1 MFARD
6 FCLLTLLDAVLV
18 GLAVVVN
25 LLGHA
30 LNALVVV
37 VLGRVAFLRLGALC
51 SGDC

>member
-6 FCLLTLLDAVLV
+6 SSLLTLLDAVLV
-18 GLAVVVN
+18 GLAVVVD

-37 VLGRVAFLRLGALC
+37 VLSRVAFLRLGALC
-51 SGDC
+51 SEGC